1 MALRPGVGR
10 IVWCPGQTAA
20 STLISNDPQRT
31 QPKAKG
37 KEQSDSQT
45 KPRPLERACPLHSLR
60 CCASTTPD
68 LMEAA
73 VATTSSLV
81 LFSSTPRRSLTSFKT
96 SPSLLQPSCSSCSV
110 PSARQ
115 QHPVCLDVPR
125 LPSSKK
131 KNSILRCSSS
141 LADGPSTLGS
151 SVRWVLDPAGLL
163 QPNIIDSSILSVT
176 LPSSMSCPSAI

>member
-1 MALRPGVGR
+1 MSSSRSADGKEERLAMRPGVGR
-10 IVWCPGQTAA
+10 IVLCPGQTAA

-37 KEQSDSQT
+37 KEQSHSQT

-81 LFSSTPRRSLTSFKT
+81 LFSSTPRRSSQA
-96 SPSLLQPSCSSCSV
+96 S
-110 PSARQ
+110 
-115 QHPVCLDVPR
+115 R
-125 LPSSKK
+125 LPPHCFG
-131 KNSILRCSSS
+131 LLAAAAPCPVRSSS
-141 LADGPSTLGS
+141 IRFASMCQGY
-151 SVRWVLDPAGLL
+151 PAARRRTA
-163 QPNIIDSSILSVT
+163 S
-176 LPSSMSCPSAI
+176 